1 MRVAKETLATE
12 QAKAA
17 SKEQLAKAMKD
28 LCYATLLSALLGFFG
43 HMGISM
49 KNWSL
54 KIWEKKTYNYD
65 RTQIN
70 VWNVAGR
77 NYIFLSLGPCPV
89 PRAEWSVQ
97 DGLLRIPFQLCA
109 KQFKKLQL
117 VMTGV
122 VQPVKNMG
130 FQRLWMGRVY
140 GISWQLGD
148 ILYLFNMGVF
158 ENGAWTSDL

>member
-1 MRVAKETLATE
+1 MVIFH
-12 QAKAA
+12 
-17 SKEQLAKAMKD
+17 S
-28 LCYATLLSALLGFFG
+28 YV
-43 HMGISM
+43 
-49 KNWSL
+49 SL
-54 KIWEKKTYNYD
+54 PEGNYD
-65 RTQIN
+65 RTQIK

-97 DGLLRIPFQLCA
+97 DGLLRIPFQPCA

-130 FQRLWMGRVY
+130 FQRLLMGRVY
-140 GISWQLGD
+140 GIS
-148 ILYLFNMGVF
+148 
-158 ENGAWTSDL
+158 